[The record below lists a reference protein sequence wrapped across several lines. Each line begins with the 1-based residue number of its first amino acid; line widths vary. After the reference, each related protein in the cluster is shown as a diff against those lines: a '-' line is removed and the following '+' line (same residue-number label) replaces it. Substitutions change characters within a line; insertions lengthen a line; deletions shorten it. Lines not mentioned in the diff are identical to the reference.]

1 MVCQRCIS
9 AVSEILL
16 ALEIKAIQ
24 ITLGKVQIENNLNKT
39 LESKL
44 NNELLN
50 QGFEL
55 LTSAKI
61 SLVNQIKSLI
71 INEVHHNS
79 QKTQNNFSNLLS
91 SKLNYSYDYLSHQFS
106 EIENKSIERFI
117 ILQKIEKIKELL
129 KYDELPLKE
138 IVFKLNYSSVSHLCS
153 QFKKETGLTTSEFKK
168 SKKDIRKRIDLI

>member
-16 ALEIKAIQ
+16 GLEIKAIQ

-79 QKTQNNFSNLLS
+79 QKTQNNFSNFLS
-91 SKLNYSYDYLSHQFS
+91 IKLNYSYDYLSHQFS

-117 ILQKIEKIKELL
+117 ILQK
-129 KYDELPLKE
+129 
-138 IVFKLNYSSVSHLCS
+138 N
-153 QFKKETGLTTSEFKK
+153 
-168 SKKDIRKRIDLI
+168 

>member
-16 ALEIKAIQ
+16 GLEIKAIQ

-91 SKLNYSYDYLSHQFS
+91 NRLNYSYDYLSHQFS
-106 EIENKSIERFI
+106 EIENKSIEKFGDN
-117 ILQKIEKIKELL
+117 KIPDRAKVNVKTIELVQI
-129 KYDELPLKE
+129 PLKE
-138 IVFKLNYSSVSHLCS
+138 TFSSTILDVFIVPD
-153 QFKKETGLTTSEFKK
+153 
-168 SKKDIRKRIDLI
+168 KDK

>member
-24 ITLGKVQIENNLNKT
+24 ITLGKVQIENNLDKT

-91 SKLNYSYDYLSHQFS
+91 NRLNYSYDYLSHQFS

-117 ILQKIEKIKELL
+117 PYGYTLSCYEEYSIACCQSYVYGDRFISKSNCWWWYWHLL
-129 KYDELPLKE
+129 
-138 IVFKLNYSSVSHLCS
+138 FC
-153 QFKKETGLTTSEFKK
+153 
-168 SKKDIRKRIDLI
+168 R